1 MSKLKFL
8 FILGTRPEVIKVA
21 PVIFAARE
29 TGEIET
35 QILHTGQHLELAAEM
50 FKHFRLKPDFDLAVM
65 QANQSLFQL
74 TSRITEGIG
83 EILSRNTYDMIF
95 VQGDTSSAFLGALGG
110 FYQKI
115 PVGHIEAGLRTQDRY
130 SPFPE
135 EINRRLVTPLASLH
149 FAPTQRAHDMLA
161 GEGIPRNRIEVTGN
175 TVIDALFWSL
185 KQDYPL
191 KEDIEEILGKEG
203 RLLLVTTHRREN
215 FGEPHRQVFSALLE
229 LVERFTD
236 IRILFPIHPNPNV
249 RQEAAAMLNN
259 HPRIALTPP
268 LDYQNFI
275 NAMKRCDLI
284 LSDSGGVQEEAPS
297 LNKPVLVLR
306 ESTERPEG
314 ITTGALKLVG
324 TDKAKI
330 LAEASELLTNPA
342 SYRRMAEAANPYG
355 DGDAGKKI
363 IGAAMK
369 YLLNQ
374 DEH

>member
-135 EINRRLVTPLASLH
+135 EINRRLASGVTSLRLRQRKE
-149 FAPTQRAHDMLA
+149 PTICWQ
-161 GEGIPRNRIEVTGN
+161 
-175 TVIDALFWSL
+175 
-185 KQDYPL
+185 
-191 KEDIEEILGKEG
+191 G
-203 RLLLVTTHRREN
+203 R
-215 FGEPHRQVFSALLE
+215 G
-229 LVERFTD
+229 
-236 IRILFPIHPNPNV
+236 FP
-249 RQEAAAMLNN
+249 A
-259 HPRIALTPP
+259 T
-268 LDYQNFI
+268 
-275 NAMKRCDLI
+275 
-284 LSDSGGVQEEAPS
+284 
-297 LNKPVLVLR
+297 
-306 ESTERPEG
+306 ES
-314 ITTGALKLVG
+314 K
-324 TDKAKI
+324 
-330 LAEASELLTNPA
+330 
-342 SYRRMAEAANPYG
+342 
-355 DGDAGKKI
+355 
-363 IGAAMK
+363 
-369 YLLNQ
+369 
-374 DEH
+374 